1 MGRSEVSASQ
11 RSLALDE
18 ATVQFGG
25 LKVLDSVSVS
35 FGDSPMNVLIG
46 PNGAGKTTLLNAL
59 SGVVRPVR
67 GTLHLDGED
76 VTGYSA
82 MKLARMGVVRKFQVP
97 TVFPGMSV
105 RDNLKVAALA
115 PRHGRQTT
123 STGGV
128 ATEIDELLA
137 SLHLQQRSRDLAA
150 ELSHGERQWLEIGM
164 AFLGRPRFLLL
175 DEPAAG
181 LGPGETQH
189 TANLIK
195 KMSTQCCVLVIEH
208 DMEFVRALGG
218 VVTVLHQGTILTTG
232 SMAEIEADPTVRDVY
247 LGRGHNADD

>member
-1 MGRSEVSASQ
+1 MGGHEVATIPPTL
-11 RSLALDE
+11 SLTDG
-18 ATVQFGG
+18 TVQFGG
-25 LKVLDSVSVS
+25 LKVLNSVTVS

-59 SGVVRPVR
+59 SGVVRPAH
-67 GTLHLDGED
+67 GALHLDGEN

-115 PRHGRQTT
+115 PRQ
-123 STGGV
+123 GGPK
-128 ATEIDELLA
+128 ASARGAADDIESLLE
-137 SLHLQQRSRDLAA
+137 SLHLQHRSFDSAA
-150 ELSHGERQWLEIGM
+150 ELAHGERQWLEIGM

-189 TANLIK
+189 TADLITE
-195 KMSTQCCVLVIEH
+195 MSKQCCVLVIEH
-208 DMEFVRALGG
+208 DMDFVRALGG
-218 VVTVLHQGTILTTG
+218 VVTVLHQGSILTTG
-232 SMAEIEADPTVRDVY
+232 TMAEIEANPTVRDVY
-247 LGRGHNADD
+247 LGRGRNADD